1 MFSVS
6 SGLGLENIT
15 GEGEVTDIY
24 LYSFQT
30 RIGYMIQNY
39 SISSV
44 DQLEQKLKKK
54 RKGTLAMPKK
64 SFSFTSER
72 ARKVFCVCVANLMLF
87 S

>member
-6 SGLGLENIT
+6 SGLENIT
-15 GEGEVTDIY
+15 GEGEVTAIY

-30 RIGYMIQNY
+30 RIGYMIKNY
-39 SISSV
+39 LISSV

-64 SFSFTSER
+64 SFSFTSESE
-72 ARKVFCVCVANLMLF
+72 KSV
-87 S
+87 

>member
-1 MFSVS
+1 MLFSVS
-6 SGLGLENIT
+6 SGLENIT

-39 SISSV
+39 SISFV

-54 RKGTLAMPKK
+54 RKGTLAMPNK

-72 ARKVFCVCVANLMLF
+72 VRKVFCVCVAYLMLF